1 MASDVISAEQ
11 TISKALTSES
21 LEKARA
27 GVEDARR
34 KEGDARTLLSN
45 TERAIRELKEKLPVL
60 HNEALLVEQDIW
72 KVQQEQL
79 IQEVKSHQDV
89 LHLMMQAYVAAWYSG
104 YRWGFEI
111 FIREKIM
118 DAEFHVNPDILAQFK
133 AEMVQQIW
141 PQSAVQASS

>member
-1 MASDVISAEQ
+1 
-11 TISKALTSES
+11 
-21 LEKARA
+21 
-27 GVEDARR
+27 
-34 KEGDARTLLSN
+34 
-45 TERAIRELKEKLPVL
+45 
-60 HNEALLVEQDIW
+60 
-72 KVQQEQL
+72 
-79 IQEVKSHQDV
+79 
-89 LHLMMQAYVAAWYSG
+89 MMQAYVAAWYSG

>member
-1 MASDVISAEQ
+1 MNNLQVNEKELKGKISRLASDVISAER

-79 IQEVKSHQDV
+79 IQKVKTHQDV

-104 YRWGFEI
+104 
-111 FIREKIM
+111 
-118 DAEFHVNPDILAQFK
+118 
-133 AEMVQQIW
+133 
-141 PQSAVQASS
+141 